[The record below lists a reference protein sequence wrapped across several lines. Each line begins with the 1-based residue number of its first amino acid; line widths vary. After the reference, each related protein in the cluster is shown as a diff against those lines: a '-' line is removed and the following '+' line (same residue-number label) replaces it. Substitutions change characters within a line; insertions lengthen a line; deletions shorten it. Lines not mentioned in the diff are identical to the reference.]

1 MGRGK
6 KKQNANRRAKMKK
19 RNEIRVK
26 MGKPIFFTRTNCSGR
41 MNGVSNNYSYKAN
54 MHKLIFTGSRFYNV
68 KYQASIITN
77 CNFRDAKLIGVDFYN
92 CNMRGVSFKNASL
105 KNVVF
110 YNCNLKNVE
119 FQRVSFSNVVF
130 ICTNTKVTH
139 NLNINDSE
147 ITILCTYKKLDLP
160 DGLEADL
167 LNLTNNS
174 SIFNAKVLHVNKRK
188 LNYWVLNIIQEKYG
202 MEGLRLLSNRLHRK
216 EQWNNLYTV
225 YSYITL
231 LENSL
236 KR

>member
-1 MGRGK
+1 
-6 KKQNANRRAKMKK
+6 
-19 RNEIRVK
+19 
-26 MGKPIFFTRTNCSGR
+26 

-119 FQRVSFSNVVF
+119 FQGVSFSNVVF